1 MFTLTLG
8 CAIITMTITL
18 AHVAHVAIDILQ
30 TKDN

>member
-18 AHVAHVAIDILQ
+18 AHVAHVAHGSE
-30 TKDN
+30 K